1 MSIKFYDTCAVLEL
15 GNKIFE
21 EPFVICSKT
30 IEELEN
36 IKTNARKDESI
47 KYKARNIIR
56 LLTKNEDKYEVV
68 IYNCEIY
75 DLLKYGFN
83 LDVTP
88 DNIIMACAY
97 QYSENYK
104 GVLFY
109 TKDLACRLTAKII
122 FGLSVNDISDNNED
136 EYKGFKEVIISDNAE
151 LAYFYENS
159 NENIYGLLTNEYLV
173 IKNTDGKVVDCYRWD
188 GSKNTPVKYNNVKSK
203 YLGNIKPY
211 NGDVY
216 QQCALDS
223 LLQNQITMLKGKAG
237 SGKSYLALGY
247 LFHLLDKNK
256 IDKIIVFCNTLPTNS
271 SARLGF
277 YPGSRDE
284 KIFSSSSGGMLIS
297 KLGSSVI
304 LEQLIE
310 EEKLVLMPMCDI
322 RGFDTTSDSKV
333 GVYISE
339 AQNMDIY
346 LMKLALQR
354 IGENTICII
363 DGDYANQT
371 DSPQYTGSN
380 NGMRRV
386 SEIFRGQD
394 FYGEVELQNIYRSV
408 IAKIAE
414 RM

>member
-56 LLTKNEDKYEVV
+56 LLTKNEDKYKVV

-83 LDVTP
+83 LDITP
-88 DNIIMACAY
+88 DNIILACAY
-97 QYSENYK
+97 QYSEK
-104 GVLFY
+104 HKDIIFC
-109 TKDLACRLTAKII
+109 TRDLACRLAAKNI
-122 FGLSVNDISDNNED
+122 FSLNVDSIDDNNEE
-136 EYKGFKEVIISDNAE
+136 EYKGFKEIVILDDTE
-151 LAYFYENS
+151 LAYFYENLNENTYDLLVNEYLIIKNIDGEVIDKFRWNG
-159 NENIYGLLTNEYLV
+159 NENI
-173 IKNTDGKVVDCYRWD
+173 
-188 GSKNTPVKYNNVKSK
+188 SVKYNNVKSK

-223 LLQNQITMLKGKAG
+223 LFHNQITMLKGKAG

-247 LFHLLDKNK
+247 LFYLLDKNK
-256 IDKIIVFCNTLPTNS
+256 IDKIIVFCNTVPTGS

-277 YPGSRDE
+277 YPGNRDE
-284 KIFSSSSGGMLIS
+284 KIIESSTGNMLIS
-297 KLGSSVI
+297 KLGGSI
-304 LEQLIE
+304 ALEQLIQ
-310 EEKLVLMPMCDI
+310 EEKLLLMPMCDV
-322 RGFDTTSDSKV
+322 RGFDTTSDNKV

-354 IGENTICII
+354 IGKNAICLI
-363 DGDYANQT
+363 DGDYSSQV
-371 DSPQYTGSN
+371 DSPQYAGSN
-380 NGMRRV
+380 NGMRRL
-386 SEIFRGQD
+386 SEVFRGKD
-394 FYGEVELQNIYRSV
+394 FYGEIELQNIHRSR

-414 RM
+414 LM

>member
-1 MSIKFYDTCAVLEL
+1 MSTKFYDTCAVLEL

-30 IEELEN
+30 IEELES

-56 LLTKNEDKYEVV
+56 LLTKNEDKYKVV

-83 LDVTP
+83 LDITP

-97 QYSENYK
+97 QYNEKHK
-104 GVLFY
+104 GVLFC
-109 TKDLACRLTAKII
+109 TRDLACRLTAKNI
-122 FGLSVNDISDNNED
+122 FGLSVNNINDNNED

-188 GSKNTPVKYNNVKSK
+188 GSKNTPIKYNNVKSK

-223 LLQNQITMLKGKAG
+223 LFHNQITMLKGKAG

-247 LFHLLDKNK
+247 LFYLLDKNK
-256 IDKIIVFCNTLPTNS
+256 IDKIIVFCNTVPTGS

-277 YPGSRDE
+277 YPGNRDE
-284 KIFSSSSGGMLIS
+284 KIIESSTGNMLIS
-297 KLGSSVI
+297 KLGGSI
-304 LEQLIE
+304 ALEQLIQ
-310 EEKLVLMPMCDI
+310 EEKLLLMPMCDV

-354 IGENTICII
+354 IGENAICLI
-363 DGDYANQT
+363 DGDYSSQV
-371 DSPQYTGSN
+371 DSPQYAGSN

-386 SEIFRGQD
+386 SETFRGQD
-394 FYGEVELQNIYRSV
+394 FYGEIELQNIYRSR

-414 RM
+414 LM

>member
-1 MSIKFYDTCAVLEL
+1 MSTKFYDTCAVLEL

-30 IEELEN
+30 IEELES

-68 IYNCEIY
+68 VYSCNIY
-75 DLLKYGFN
+75 DLLEYDFN
-83 LDVTP
+83 LNVTP

-97 QYSENYK
+97 QYNEKHK
-104 GVLFY
+104 GVLFC
-109 TKDLACRLTAKII
+109 TRDLACRLTAKNI
-122 FGLSVNDISDNNED
+122 FGLSVNDINDNNED
-136 EYKGFKEVIISDNAE
+136 EYKGFKEIVILDDTE

-223 LLQNQITMLKGKAG
+223 LFHNQITMLKGKAG

-247 LFHLLDKNK
+247 LFYLLDKNK
-256 IDKIIVFCNTLPTNS
+256 IDKIIVFCNTVPTGS

-277 YPGSRDE
+277 YPGNRDE
-284 KIFSSSSGGMLIS
+284 KIIESSTGNMLIS
-297 KLGSSVI
+297 KLGGSI
-304 LEQLIE
+304 ALEQLIQ
-310 EEKLVLMPMCDI
+310 EEKLLLMPMCDV
-322 RGFDTTSDSKV
+322 RGFDTTSDNKV

-354 IGENTICII
+354 IGENAICLI
-363 DGDYANQT
+363 DGDYSSQV
-371 DSPQYTGSN
+371 DSPQYAGSN

-386 SEIFRGQD
+386 SETFRGQD
-394 FYGEVELQNIYRSV
+394 FYGEIELQNIYRSK
-408 IAKIAE
+408 IAKIANE
-414 RM
+414 M